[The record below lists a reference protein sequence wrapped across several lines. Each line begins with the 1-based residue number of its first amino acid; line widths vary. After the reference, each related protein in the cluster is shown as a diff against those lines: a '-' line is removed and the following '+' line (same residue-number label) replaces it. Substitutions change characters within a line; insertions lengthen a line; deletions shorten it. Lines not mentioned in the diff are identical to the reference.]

1 VVDVRRPGDNSGS
14 PLTLLSVDGYW
25 VGVWRF
31 GSPNGWPLLWHHGGL
46 SCGLNAKMMD
56 DAGRRCGADII
67 SIDRPGIGHSQVR
80 NVSSIAGWPQTV
92 EHVANLLHLNDFAVV
107 GWSGGGPYALACA
120 AALPNRVRAVA
131 TVAGMAPLER
141 LGHVLELGLWADR
154 LLISIAHVA
163 PRVAAAL
170 LWSARWVPDRYLGW
184 ELARGAVGSTDRAA
198 LETALPTLL
207 AVAREATR
215 GGVSGMVDEYRRYYG
230 LWGFDLGEVRQP
242 VTLWQ
247 GEKDTWLPMNHARRL
262 ESMLPN
268 RTFKLIP
275 STGHLAPLV
284 IADEILKDL
293 AP

>member
-14 PLTLLSVDGYW
+14 PQTLLSVDGYW

-31 GSPNGWPLLWHHGGL
+31 GSPNGWPFLWHHGGL
-46 SCGLNAKMMD
+46 SCGLDAKMMD

-163 PRVAAAL
+163 PALQRHCCGRPAGYLTAISAGNWPAGPWAAQIEQ
-170 LWSARWVPDRYLGW
+170 RW
-184 ELARGAVGSTDRAA
+184 
-198 LETALPTLL
+198 
-207 AVAREATR
+207 
-215 GGVSGMVDEYRRYYG
+215 
-230 LWGFDLGEVRQP
+230 RQHFP
-242 VTLWQ
+242 
-247 GEKDTWLPMNHARRL
+247 HC
-262 ESMLPN
+262 
-268 RTFKLIP
+268 
-275 STGHLAPLV
+275 
-284 IADEILKDL
+284 
-293 AP
+293 